1 MKITGLTAA
10 QVEESRARYGSNRL
24 TVVEQ
29 DPLWKKILE
38 GFKDPMIMILMVALA
53 VQLVLYTMGQAEW
66 YEPFG
71 VFVAIVIANG
81 VAAVSENSQEGKAAE
96 LCKERRYYTRDAWK
110 RNKKRRKIQ
119 SIYDKQSHI
128 EDIKPI
134 DINTFSS
141 SSTNTVINI
150 SSVYASGN
158 RFRIGTISN
167 DSNTRNLE
175 ISII

>member
-96 LCKERRYYTRDAWK
+96 LREEETAKERTKVIRDGK
-110 RNKKRRKIQ
+110 LQEICVTDVVRRK
-119 SIYDKQSHI
+119 
-128 EDIKPI
+128 
-134 DINTFSS
+134 
-141 SSTNTVINI
+141 ST
-150 SSVYASGN
+150 
-158 RFRIGTISN
+158 TIH
-167 DSNTRNLE
+167 R
-175 ISII
+175 